1 MIALDTL
8 QHSDFAKHEGE
19 SFLLPE
25 LEGGFSL
32 ILQTAGILGHHHPGA
47 KREAFSLLFRGPAGC
62 RLPQRIYRLEH
73 PSIGVIEIFLTQVAG
88 GPQGSE
94 FEAIFT

>member
-1 MIALDTL
+1 MIPLDTL
-8 QHSDFAKHEGE
+8 RHDDFAKHEGE
-19 SFLLPE
+19 TFLLPE
-25 LEGGFSL
+25 LGVDFSL
-32 ILQTAGILGHHHPGA
+32 ILQTAAILGHHHPGA

-73 PSIGVIEIFLTQVAG
+73 PSIGAIEIFLTQVAG
-88 GPQGSE
+88 SPQGSE